1 MSRTLSL
8 FNQTCPVLAV
18 IHLQPLPGSPRYSG
32 DMNQV
37 YETAIKEAQVYARQG
52 VAGLIVENFRDAPF
66 FPDKVPVETVASM
79 SAVVREIVREVNLP
93 IGVNVLR
100 NDAPAAMAIAS
111 AAGAHFIRVNVHLGA
126 VVADQGIIQG
136 NAHETLRLRSQLRS
150 HVLIFADA
158 GVKHAAP
165 IAPRGLAAEAKE
177 LAERGTVDAL
187 IVSGAFTGAS
197 TSTDDLDAVRNVT
210 KLPVFVGSGTTP
222 ETLPALFA
230 HSDGLIVGSTFK
242 RNGQVEEVIE
252 ESRVA
257 DFMKQH
263 QGLCENAKAAKSLE
277 L

>member
-1 MSRTLSL
+1 MPRSLTLFSHP
-8 FNQTCPVLAV
+8 CPVLAV
-18 IHLQPLPGSPRYSG
+18 IHLLPLPGAPRYAG
-32 DMNQV
+32 EMQQV
-37 YETAIKEAQVYARQG
+37 YEQALQEAEIFARQG
-52 VAGLIVENFRDAPF
+52 VDGLIVENFQDAPF
-66 FPDKVPVETVASM
+66 YPERVPVETVASM
-79 SAVVREIVREVNLP
+79 SAVVREIVKHVNLP

-126 VVADQGIIQG
+126 VVADQGVIQG

-150 HVLIFADA
+150 NVLIFADA

-165 IAPRGLAAEAKE
+165 LAPRGLAAEAKE

-197 TSTDDLDAVRNVT
+197 TSTTDLDAVREVT

-242 RNGQVEEVIE
+242 RGGNVAEAVDET
-252 ESRVA
+252 RVA
-257 DFMKQH
+257 DFMQQLK
-263 QGLCENAKAAKSLE
+263 GLR
-277 L
+277 